1 MVLAAIANGYEAE
14 VTLSEGTLGPI
25 PNTPELK
32 LVARLDLSFGKQQRS
47 DLYKAIP
54 KRHTNRGAYDSSRVL
69 SPETIRTIRQ
79 LADSDSEVNVF
90 LFTAKADKAKFGDAV
105 VRATEVIIAD
115 ATMVHDSERWFR
127 HSWADIQKFRDGPTL
142 DAAGL
147 PPMMTAIAKMLPPPS
162 ADTNH
167 RYWLDATRDV
177 HVATSP
183 VFGLIAV
190 RDLYDR
196 AQTLR
201 AGRVWQR
208 IHLWATS
215 QGIAMQPLN
224 QPVEIVDRERELSKE
239 PHAAQV
245 LEDLTGDPTWKPTFA
260 FRSGYP
266 VRDALASPRRP
277 VEQVVA

>member
-1 MVLAAIANGYEAE
+1 MTANDG
-14 VTLSEGTLGPI
+14 
-25 PNTPELK
+25 
-32 LVARLDLSFGKQQRS
+32 F
-47 DLYKAIP
+47 
-54 KRHTNRGAYDSSRVL
+54 
-69 SPETIRTIRQ
+69 
-79 LADSDSEVNVF
+79 
-90 LFTAKADKAKFGDAV
+90 
-105 VRATEVIIAD
+105 ATVG
-115 ATMVHDSERWFR
+115 
-127 HSWADIQKFRDGPTL
+127 ADIQKFRDGPTL

-147 PPMMTAIAKMLPPPS
+147 PPVMTAIAKMFPPPS

-177 HVATSP
+177 HVATAP

-224 QPVEIVDRERELSKE
+224 QPVELVDRERELNKE
-239 PHAAQV
+239 HHAAQV
-245 LEDLTGDPTWKPTFA
+245 LADLTGDPAWKPTFA
-260 FRSGYP
+260 FRAGYS
-266 VRDALASPRRP
+266 VREALASPRRP